1 MSNNTLLSIISHR
14 CYNKNKAFWRMI
26 NNIKLENVDVVV
38 TFQDENVYN
47 SVCGNTEVNIEYIE
61 GHCQG
66 DNRLNASK
74 RFGEYEYVI
83 LMDDDIS
90 SVSRCYQK
98 EGKLGRTL
106 PVRGLS
112 KDEKYSRISKDFND
126 FITSGIN
133 KLNSGY
139 ACVMAQQKFFCEY
152 YEDRYKDSKVTSC
165 TGFAIW
171 KSADLLKCVDNLN
184 KYEYIKYHADDIFYE
199 FYMSNN
205 GMKFTCDT
213 FTTINTTLGNSNKS
227 VIRDTNYDKVLPIFD
242 IVFLNKLFP
251 NVLYRKMPAGYYK
264 PVFKR
269 GKQVGEEI
277 YDRFNVLKVQPEF
290 TKYAQLMEK
299 L

>member
-26 NNIKLENVDVVV
+26 NNIKLEDVDVVV
-38 TFQDENVYN
+38 TFQDKNVYN

-152 YEDRYKDSKVTSC
+152 HKDRYKDSKVTSC
-165 TGFAIW
+165 TELAIW

-227 VIRDTNYDKVLPIFD
+227 VIRDPNYDKVLPVFD

-290 TKYAQLMEK
+290 TKYAQLMEE

>member
-1 MSNNTLLSIISHR
+1 
-14 CYNKNKAFWRMI
+14 MI

-152 YEDRYKDSKVTSC
+152 HKDRYKDSKVTSC
-165 TGFAIW
+165 TELAIW

-227 VIRDTNYDKVLPIFD
+227 VIRDPNYDKVLPIFD

-290 TKYAQLMEK
+290 TKYAQLMEE